1 MRSWRADVM
10 AAPRRRTEA
19 GKEAAAPHRAP
30 QAVAFPVRDGNVR
43 VGSRLKALR
52 AARGLTME
60 QVAEAV
66 GVNKSFIS
74 KLEAD
79 AVAPSVATLL
89 RYCDAVG
96 IRPGSLFDPPP
107 TQLVRDNEAV
117 RIDLGGERMAEYLIS
132 GTGQTEMMVLRSVIE
147 PGGGSG
153 AEPYTLRSAADLV
166 HVLSGELEITVDGT
180 LHLLREGDTLTFPP
194 TLPHSWRN
202 PSAATVTRALWVIV
216 PPP

>member
-1 MRSWRADVM
+1 MARARKT
-10 AAPRRRTEA
+10 APIHKA
-19 GKEAAAPHRAP
+19 QNGIPY
-30 QAVAFPVRDGNVR
+30 PVREDGVR
-43 VGSRLKALR
+43 IGAKLKALR
-52 AARGLTME
+52 RARDLSME

-79 AVAPSVATLL
+79 AAQPSIATLL

-96 IRPGSLFDPPP
+96 IRPGSLFDPAS
-107 TQLVRDNEAV
+107 TQLVRRDEAV
-117 RIDLGGERMAEYLIS
+117 KIDLGGERMTEYLIS
-132 GTGQTEMMVLRSVIE
+132 GTGQTEMMALRSVIE

-153 AEPYTLRSAADLV
+153 AEPYALRSQADLV
-166 HVLSGELEITVDGT
+166 HVLSGALEIVVDGVV
-180 LHLLREGDTLTFPP
+180 HLLGEGDTLTFPP

-202 PSAATVTRALWVIV
+202 PSETNVAQAIWVIV

>member
-1 MRSWRADVM
+1 MKAKTARLRVIG
-10 AAPRRRTEA
+10 
-19 GKEAAAPHRAP
+19 GKQPSHRNGPP
-30 QAVAFPVRDGNVR
+30 QQRGVTFPVREEKVR
-43 VGSRLKALR
+43 IGAKLR
-52 AARGLTME
+52 GLRQARGLSIA
-60 QVAEAV
+60 QVARSV

-74 KLEAD
+74 KLEHD

-107 TQLVRDNEAV
+107 TKLVRKGQGRA
-117 RIDLGGERMAEYLIS
+117 IDLGGERMREFLIS
-132 GTGQTEMMVLRSVIE
+132 GEGQDQLMALFSDIA

-166 HVLSGELEITVDGT
+166 YVLDGRLELVVDGVT
-180 LHLLREGDTLTFPP
+180 HLLAAGDTLTFPP
-194 TLPHSWRN
+194 RLPHSWRN
-202 PSAATVTRALWVIV
+202 PSATARTRALWVIV

>member
-1 MRSWRADVM
+1 MAKATKVRVVSTKE
-10 AAPRRRTEA
+10 AAPR
-19 GKEAAAPHRAP
+19 EAAGEQRS
-30 QAVAFPVRDGNVR
+30 VTFPVRDEKVQ
-43 VGSRLKALR
+43 VGAKLRALR
-52 AARGLTME
+52 QARGLSME
-60 QVAEAV
+60 QVAQAV

-74 KLEAD
+74 KLEHD

-96 IRPGSLFDPPP
+96 IRPGTLFDPPP
-107 TQLVRDNEAV
+107 TKLVRKGEGQP
-117 RIDLGGERMAEYLIS
+117 IDLGGERMREFLIS
-132 GTGQTEMMVLRSVIE
+132 GEGQDQLMALLSEIE

-166 HVLSGELEITVDGT
+166 HVLDGRLEMVVDGVSYI
-180 LHLLREGDTLTFPP
+180 LEAGDTLTFPP

-202 PSAATVTRALWVIV
+202 PSRTARTRAIWVIV

>member
-1 MRSWRADVM
+1 MARRPPQTRAETTQM
-10 AAPRRRTEA
+10 AQHGVPL
-19 GKEAAAPHRAP
+19 
-30 QAVAFPVRDGNVR
+30 PVRDESARIGAK
-43 VGSRLKALR
+43 LKALR
-52 AARGLTME
+52 QARGLSME
-60 QVAEAV
+60 QVAQAV

-79 AVAPSVATLL
+79 AAAPSVATLL

-107 TQLVRDNEAV
+107 TQLVRRDEAV
-117 RIDLGGERMAEYLIS
+117 RIDLGGERMTEYLIS
-132 GTGQTEMMVLRSVIE
+132 GTGQAEMMALRSVIE

-153 AEPYTLRSAADLV
+153 AEPYALRSQADLV
-166 HVLSGELEITVDGT
+166 HVLSGELEITVDGVVHR
-180 LHLLREGDTLTFPP
+180 LGEGDTLTFPP

-202 PSAATVTRALWVIV
+202 PSASAVTQALWVIV